1 MRRWV
6 TGCGAKCVFLRMK
19 RLFPL
24 VILLSFLMLSCDR
37 YAKYDAMFRP
47 IDSLAKERPDSAL
60 RLLEAMKPRIGDA
73 PGRIK
78 AYYGL
83 MRTKYMLN
91 AGARFTSD
99 SAIRAVAGYY
109 DRHGDDN
116 QRMFSKLLLGCVNR
130 SMGDNTEAMLNLEAA
145 AASADTTSDD
155 CMYAVLGQVYAH
167 LSQVYLD
174 EYMPRNVIRA
184 SQLCYRYSMKA
195 GDTLTALSGLDHISN
210 AYIFMG
216 LPDSAVAI
224 TLRSSRLFRESGYVE
239 ASAISQAKLIEIYL
253 NRGDM
258 DNAARCMAVFDRD
271 SRVINADGDAEP
283 AYQGIYYVK
292 AIYNVC
298 ANRLDSAA
306 YWLGKIRQ
314 IDNPSLNI
322 REAEAYAAW
331 QMYEKMGAKDSAL
344 KYANI
349 SSERSDSLTKE
360 LMKNTCSVVQAQYER
375 TSLGRQVADKALE
388 AERMKTTVLAL
399 ALILLTVL
407 SVFTY
412 IIRKRRA
419 DIRNRE
425 LRHRQDI
432 DTLTRTQTELQQLL
446 TLTEEERDTLVKEK
460 REAIERLQ
468 SMETLRRHIDEA
480 TVEERLA
487 NSDIARRF
495 RQIAANPTTQPTS
508 DDWQALR
515 SMINSE
521 VPGFYSTLNNGHVLR
536 PDEYDLCIL
545 LRLHFKPL
553 EISNLTGIS
562 QKSVSAI
569 RRRLLQKV
577 LGHDGKPG
585 EFDDFIMRIV
595 K

>member
-1 MRRWV
+1 MV
-6 TGCGAKCVFLRMK
+6 QNVYFCGMK

-145 AASADTTSDD
+145 AASADTTADD
-155 CMYAVLGQVYAH
+155 CLYAVLGQVYAH

-184 SQLCYRYSMKA
+184 SQLCYRNSMKA

-216 LPDSAVAI
+216 QLDSAVAI

-271 SRVINADGDAEP
+271 SRVINADGDAESS
-283 AYQGIYYVK
+283 YQGIYYVK

-344 KYANI
+344 KYAGI

-375 TSLGRQVADKALE
+375 TNLRGQVADKALE
-388 AERMKTTVLAL
+388 AERMKTTAL
-399 ALILLTVL
+399 AVALVLLVVL

-412 IIRKRRA
+412 IIRKRREEM
-419 DIRNRE
+419 RCRE
-425 LRHRQDI
+425 LRHRHDI
-432 DTLTRTQTELQQLL
+432 DALTRAQTDLQQLL
-446 TLTEEERDTLVKEK
+446 TLTEEERDALAKEK

-468 SMETLRRHIDEA
+468 SLETLQRHVDEA

-487 NSDIARRF
+487 NADIARRF
-495 RQIAANPTTQPTS
+495 RQMALNPTAKPTAEE
-508 DDWQALR
+508 WQALR

-577 LGHDGKPG
+577 LGHDGKPQ

-595 K
+595 R

>member
-1 MRRWV
+1 MV
-6 TGCGAKCVFLRMK
+6 QNVYFCGMK

-60 RLLEAMKPRIGDA
+60 RLLEALKPRIGDA

-99 SAIRAVAGYY
+99 SVIRAVADYY

-116 QRMFSKLLLGCVNR
+116 HRMFSKLLLGCVNS

-184 SQLCYRYSMKA
+184 SRLCYRYSMKA

-216 LPDSAVAI
+216 QPDSAVAI

-271 SRVINADGDAEP
+271 SRVINADGDADP

-399 ALILLTVL
+399 LLVLLSVL

-432 DTLTRTQTELQQLL
+432 DTLTRTQTDLQQLL
-446 TLTEEERDTLVKEK
+446 TLTEEERDALAKEK

-468 SMETLRRHIDEA
+468 SLETLQRHVDEA

-487 NSDIARRF
+487 NADIARRF
-495 RQIAANPTTQPTS
+495 RQMALNPTAKPTAE
-508 DDWQALR
+508 DWQALR

-577 LGHDGKPG
+577 LGHDGKPQ
-585 EFDDFIMRIV
+585 EFDDFIMRIIR
-595 K
+595 

>member
-1 MRRWV
+1 MV
-6 TGCGAKCVFLRMK
+6 QNVYFCGMK

-155 CMYAVLGQVYAH
+155 CLYAVLGQVYAH

-184 SQLCYRYSMKA
+184 SRLCYRYSMKA
-195 GDTLTALSGLDHISN
+195 SDTLTALSGLDHISN

-216 LPDSAVAI
+216 QLDSAVAI
-224 TLRSSRLFRESGYVE
+224 TLRSSRLFRESGYIE

-271 SRVINADGDAEP
+271 SRVIDADGDAEL

-306 YWLGKIRQ
+306 YWLRKIRQ

-331 QMYEKMGAKDSAL
+331 QMYEKMGVKDSAL
-344 KYANI
+344 KYAGI
-349 SSERSDSLTKE
+349 SSERSDSLRQE
-360 LMKNTCSVVQAQYER
+360 LMKNTCSVVQAQYEH
-375 TSLGRQVADKALE
+375 TNLGRQVADKALE

-468 SMETLRRHIDEA
+468 SMEVLRRHIDEA

-495 RQIAANPTTQPTS
+495 RQIAANPTTKPTS

>member
-1 MRRWV
+1 
-6 TGCGAKCVFLRMK
+6 
-19 RLFPL
+19 
-24 VILLSFLMLSCDR
+24 MLSCDR
-37 YAKYDAMFRP
+37 YAKYEPMFYP
-47 IDSLAKERPDSAL
+47 IDSVSSTHPDSAL
-60 RLLEAMKPRIGDA
+60 RLLEALRPKIKDA
-73 PGRIK
+73 PERIK
-78 AYYGL
+78 VYYEL

-91 AGARFTSD
+91 AGVRFTSD
-99 SAIRAVAGYY
+99 SAIRAVADYY
-109 DRHGDDN
+109 DRHGDGN
-116 QRMFSKLLLGCVNR
+116 HRMFSKLLLGCVNR
-130 SMGDNTEAMLNLEAA
+130 TIGNDTEAMLNLEAA
-145 AASADTTSDD
+145 AACADTMADD
-155 CMYAVLGQVYAH
+155 CRYDLLGQVYGH

-184 SQLCYRYSMKA
+184 SRLCYRYSMKA

-216 LPDSAVAI
+216 QLDSAVAI
-224 TLRSSRLFRESGYVE
+224 TLRSSRLFRESGYIE

-399 ALILLTVL
+399 LLILLTAL

-419 DIRNRE
+419 EVRRRE

-495 RQIAANPTTQPTS
+495 RQVAGNPLSQPS
-508 DDWQALR
+508 AGEWQALR

-562 QKSVSAI
+562 QKSVSAM

-595 K
+595 R

>member
-1 MRRWV
+1 MV
-6 TGCGAKCVFLRMK
+6 QNVYFCGMK

-60 RLLEAMKPRIGDA
+60 RLLEALKPRIVDA
-73 PGRIK
+73 PERVK
-78 AYYGL
+78 VYYDL
-83 MRTKYMLN
+83 MKTKYMLN

-130 SMGDNTEAMLNLEAA
+130 NMGDNAEAMLCLEAA
-145 AASADTTSDD
+145 AAGADTMSAD
-155 CMYAVLGQVYAH
+155 CQYWVLGQVYAH

-184 SQLCYRYSMKA
+184 SQLCYRNSMKA

-216 LPDSAVAI
+216 QPDSALAV

-253 NRGDM
+253 DRGDTA
-258 DNAARCMAVFDRD
+258 NAARCMAVFDRD
-271 SRVINADGDAEP
+271 SRVIGVDGNAKPD
-283 AYQGIYYVK
+283 YQGIYYVK
-292 AIYNVC
+292 AIYSVC
-298 ANRLDSAA
+298 TNRLDSAA
-306 YWLGKIRQ
+306 YWLNKIRQ
-314 IDNPSLNI
+314 IKQPTLAI
-322 REAEAYAAW
+322 REALAYGLW
-331 QMYEKMGAKDSAL
+331 QMYDKMGAKDSAL
-344 KYANI
+344 KYATV
-349 SSERSDSLTKE
+349 SSELSDSLTKE
-360 LMKNTCSVVQAQYER
+360 IMKNTCSVVQAQYER
-375 TSLGRQVADKALE
+375 TNLRGQVADKALE
-388 AERMKTTVLAL
+388 AERMKTTAL
-399 ALILLTVL
+399 AVALVLLVVL

-412 IIRKRRA
+412 IIRKRREEM
-419 DIRNRE
+419 RRRE
-425 LRHRQDI
+425 LRHRHDI
-432 DTLTRTQTELQQLL
+432 DALTRAQTDLQQLL
-446 TLTEEERDTLVKEK
+446 TLTEEERDALAKEK

-468 SMETLRRHIDEA
+468 SLETLQRHVDEA

-487 NSDIARRF
+487 DTGIARRF
-495 RQIAANPTTQPTS
+495 RQMALNPTAKPTAEE
-508 DDWQALR
+508 WQELR
-515 SMINSE
+515 SMVNSE
-521 VPGFYSTLNNGHVLR
+521 IPGFYSTLNNGHVLR
-536 PDEYDLCIL
+536 PDEYNLCML

-562 QKSVSAI
+562 QKNVSAM

-577 LGHDGKPG
+577 LGRDGKPG
-585 EFDDFIMRIV
+585 EFDDFITGIV
-595 K
+595 R

>member
-1 MRRWV
+1 MV
-6 TGCGAKCVFLRMK
+6 QNVYFCGMK

-47 IDSLAKERPDSAL
+47 IDSLTKERPDSAL
-60 RLLEAMKPRIGDA
+60 RLLEALKPRIVDA
-73 PGRIK
+73 PERVK
-78 AYYGL
+78 VYYDL
-83 MRTKYMLN
+83 MKTKYMLN

-145 AASADTTSDD
+145 AASADTTADD
-155 CMYAVLGQVYAH
+155 CLYAVLGQVYAH

-216 LPDSAVAI
+216 QPDSAVAV

-253 NRGDM
+253 DRGDTA
-258 DNAARCMAVFDRD
+258 NAARCMAVFDRD
-271 SRVINADGDAEP
+271 SRVIGVDGNAEP
-283 AYQGIYYVK
+283 HYQGIYYVK
-292 AIYNVC
+292 AIYSVC
-298 ANRLDSAA
+298 TNRLDSAA
-306 YWLGKIRQ
+306 YWLNKIRQ
-314 IDNPSLNI
+314 IKQPTLAI
-322 REAEAYAAW
+322 REALAYGLW
-331 QMYEKMGAKDSAL
+331 QMYDKMGAKDSAL
-344 KYANI
+344 KYAAV
-349 SSERSDSLTKE
+349 SSELSDSLTKE
-360 LMKNTCSVVQAQYER
+360 IMKNTCSVVQAQYER
-375 TSLGRQVADKALE
+375 TNLRGQVAGKALE
-388 AERMKTTVLAL
+388 VERMKTTAL
-399 ALILLTVL
+399 AVALVLLAVL

-412 IIRKRRA
+412 MIRKRREEM
-419 DIRNRE
+419 RRRE
-425 LRHRQDI
+425 LRHRHDI
-432 DTLTRTQTELQQLL
+432 DALTRAQTDLQQLL
-446 TLTEEERDTLVKEK
+446 TLTEEERDALAKEK

-468 SMETLRRHIDEA
+468 SLETLQRHVDEA

-487 NSDIARRF
+487 DTGIARRF
-495 RQIAANPTTQPTS
+495 RQMALNPTAKPTAEE
-508 DDWQALR
+508 WQELR
-515 SMINSE
+515 SMVNSE

-536 PDEYDLCIL
+536 PDEYNLCML

-562 QKSVSAI
+562 QKNVSAM

-577 LGHDGKPG
+577 LGRDGKPG
-585 EFDDFIMRIV
+585 EFDDFITGIV
-595 K
+595 R

>member
-1 MRRWV
+1 
-6 TGCGAKCVFLRMK
+6 
-19 RLFPL
+19 
-24 VILLSFLMLSCDR
+24 MLSCDR
-37 YAKYDAMFRP
+37 YAKYEPMFYP
-47 IDSLAKERPDSAL
+47 IDSVSSTHPDSAL
-60 RLLEAMKPRIGDA
+60 RLLEALKPKIENA
-73 PGRIK
+73 PERIK

-83 MRTKYMLN
+83 METKYMLN
-91 AGARFTSD
+91 SDARFTSD
-99 SAIRAVAGYY
+99 STIRAVEKFY

-116 QRMFSKLLLGCVNR
+116 HRMFSKLLLGCVNYT
-130 SMGDNTEAMLNLEAA
+130 MGDNTEAMLNLEAA

-155 CMYAVLGQVYAH
+155 CLYVVLGQVYAH

-184 SQLCYRYSMKA
+184 SRLCYRYSMKA

-216 LPDSAVAI
+216 QPDSAVAV

-239 ASAISQAKLIEIYL
+239 AAAISQAKLIEIYL
-253 NRGDM
+253 DRNDTA
-258 DNAARCMAVFDRD
+258 NAARCMTVFDRD
-271 SRVINADGDAEP
+271 SRVIDSHGNANPD
-283 AYQGIYYVK
+283 YQGIYYVK
-292 AIYNVC
+292 AIYSVFT
-298 ANRLDSAA
+298 NRLDSAA

-322 REAEAYAAW
+322 REAAAYAAW
-331 QMYEKMGAKDSAL
+331 QMYDKIGAKDSAL
-344 KYANI
+344 KYATA
-349 SSERSDSLTKE
+349 SSELSDSLTKE
-360 LMKNTCSVVQAQYER
+360 IMRNTCSVVQAQYER
-375 TSLGRQVADKALE
+375 ANLHSQVADKALE
-388 AERMKTTVLAL
+388 AERMKTTAL
-399 ALILLTVL
+399 AVALVLLAVL
-407 SVFTY
+407 STSVY
-412 IIRKRRA
+412 IIRKRREEMS
-419 DIRNRE
+419 RRE
-425 LRHRQDI
+425 QRHRQDI
-432 DTLTRTQTELQQLL
+432 DALTRAQTDLQQLL
-446 TLTEEERDTLVKEK
+446 TLTEEERDALIKDK

-468 SMETLRRHIDEA
+468 SMETLQRNVDAA

-487 NSDIARRF
+487 NSGIARRF
-495 RQIAANPTTQPTS
+495 RQIAGNPLSQPS
-508 DDWQALR
+508 AEEWQALR
-515 SMINSE
+515 SMVNSE

-562 QKSVSAI
+562 QKSVSAM

-585 EFDDFIMRIV
+585 EFDDFIMGIM

>member
-1 MRRWV
+1 MV
-6 TGCGAKCVFLRMK
+6 QNVYFCGMK

-145 AASADTTSDD
+145 AASADTTADD
-155 CMYAVLGQVYAH
+155 CLYAVLGQVYAH

-184 SQLCYRYSMKA
+184 SQLCYRNSMKA

-216 LPDSAVAI
+216 QLDSAVAI

-258 DNAARCMAVFDRD
+258 AGAARCMAVFDRD
-271 SRVINADGDAEP
+271 SRVINADGDAESS
-283 AYQGIYYVK
+283 YQGIYYVK

-306 YWLGKIRQ
+306 YWLSKIRQ

-344 KYANI
+344 KYAGI

-375 TSLGRQVADKALE
+375 TNLGRQVADKALE

-419 DIRNRE
+419 DMRNRE

-495 RQIAANPTTQPTS
+495 RQVAGNPLSQPS
-508 DDWQALR
+508 AEDWQALR

-577 LGHDGKPG
+577 LGHDGKPQ
-585 EFDDFIMRIV
+585 EFDDFIMGIM

>member
-1 MRRWV
+1 
-6 TGCGAKCVFLRMK
+6 
-19 RLFPL
+19 
-24 VILLSFLMLSCDR
+24 MLSCDR
-37 YAKYDAMFRP
+37 YAKYEPMFYP
-47 IDSLAKERPDSAL
+47 IDSVSSTHPDSAL
-60 RLLEAMKPRIGDA
+60 RLLEALKPKIENA
-73 PGRIK
+73 PERIK

-83 MRTKYMLN
+83 METKYMLN
-91 AGARFTSD
+91 SDARFTSD
-99 SAIRAVAGYY
+99 STIRAVEKFY

-116 QRMFSKLLLGCVNR
+116 HRMFSKLLLGCVNYT
-130 SMGDNTEAMLNLEAA
+130 MGDNTEAMLNLEAA

-184 SQLCYRYSMKA
+184 SHLCYRYSMRA

-216 LPDSAVAI
+216 QPDSALAV

-271 SRVINADGDAEP
+271 SRVINADGDANP
-283 AYQGIYYVK
+283 DYQGIYYVK

-298 ANRLDSAA
+298 ADRLDSAA
-306 YWLGKIRQ
+306 YWLRKIRQ

-322 REAEAYAAW
+322 REAEAYVAW

-344 KYANI
+344 KYAGI
-349 SSERSDSLTKE
+349 SSERSDSMTKK

-419 DIRNRE
+419 EARNRE

-468 SMETLRRHIDEA
+468 GMEALRRHIDEA

-495 RQIAANPTTQPTS
+495 RWVADNPLSQPS
-508 DDWQALR
+508 ADEWQALR

-536 PDEYDLCIL
+536 ADEYDLCIL
-545 LRLHFKPL
+545 IRLHFKPL

-562 QKSVSAI
+562 QKSVSAM

-595 K
+595 R

>member
-1 MRRWV
+1 
-6 TGCGAKCVFLRMK
+6 
-19 RLFPL
+19 
-24 VILLSFLMLSCDR
+24 MLSCDR

-145 AASADTTSDD
+145 AASADTTADD
-155 CMYAVLGQVYAH
+155 CLYAVLGQVYAH

-184 SQLCYRYSMKA
+184 SQLCYRNSMKA

-216 LPDSAVAI
+216 QPDSALAV

-253 NRGDM
+253 DRGDTA
-258 DNAARCMAVFDRD
+258 NAARCMAVFDRD
-271 SRVINADGDAEP
+271 SRVIGVDGNAKPD
-283 AYQGIYYVK
+283 YQGIYYVK
-292 AIYNVC
+292 AIYSVC
-298 ANRLDSAA
+298 TNRLDSAA
-306 YWLGKIRQ
+306 YWLSKIRQ

-344 KYANI
+344 KYADI

-375 TSLGRQVADKALE
+375 TNLRGQVADKALE

-419 DIRNRE
+419 DMRNRE

-487 NSDIARRF
+487 NSDITRRF
-495 RQIAANPTTQPTS
+495 RQVAGNPLSQPTAE
-508 DDWQALR
+508 DWQALR

-577 LGHDGKPG
+577 LGHDGKPQ

-595 K
+595 R

>member
-1 MRRWV
+1 
-6 TGCGAKCVFLRMK
+6 
-19 RLFPL
+19 
-24 VILLSFLMLSCDR
+24 MLSCDR

-145 AASADTTSDD
+145 AASADTTADD
-155 CMYAVLGQVYAH
+155 CLYAVLGQVYAH

-184 SQLCYRYSMKA
+184 SQLCYRNSMKA

-216 LPDSAVAI
+216 QLDSAVAI

-271 SRVINADGDAEP
+271 SRVINADGDAESS
-283 AYQGIYYVK
+283 YQGIYYVK

-344 KYANI
+344 KYAGI

-375 TSLGRQVADKALE
+375 TNLRGQVADKALE
-388 AERMKTTVLAL
+388 AERMKTTAL
-399 ALILLTVL
+399 AVALVLLVVL

-412 IIRKRRA
+412 IIRKRREEM
-419 DIRNRE
+419 RCRE
-425 LRHRQDI
+425 LRHRHDI
-432 DTLTRTQTELQQLL
+432 DALTRAQTDLQQLL
-446 TLTEEERDTLVKEK
+446 TLTEEERDALAKEK

-468 SMETLRRHIDEA
+468 SLETLQRHVDEA

-487 NSDIARRF
+487 NADIARRF
-495 RQIAANPTTQPTS
+495 RQMALNPTAKPTAEE
-508 DDWQALR
+508 WQALR

-577 LGHDGKPG
+577 LGHDGKPQ

-595 K
+595 R

>member
-1 MRRWV
+1 MV
-6 TGCGAKCVFLRMK
+6 QNVYFCGMK

-60 RLLEAMKPRIGDA
+60 RLLEAMKPRIGDP

-155 CMYAVLGQVYAH
+155 CLYAVLGQVYAH

-184 SQLCYRYSMKA
+184 SQLCYRNSMKA

-216 LPDSAVAI
+216 QPDSALAV

-253 NRGDM
+253 DRGDTA
-258 DNAARCMAVFDRD
+258 NAARCMAVFDRD
-271 SRVINADGDAEP
+271 SRVIGVDGNAKPD
-283 AYQGIYYVK
+283 YQGIYYVK
-292 AIYNVC
+292 AIYSVC
-298 ANRLDSAA
+298 TNRLDSAA
-306 YWLGKIRQ
+306 YWLNKIRQ
-314 IDNPSLNI
+314 IKQPTLAI
-322 REAEAYAAW
+322 REALAYGLW
-331 QMYEKMGAKDSAL
+331 QMYDKMGAKDSAL
-344 KYANI
+344 KYATV
-349 SSERSDSLTKE
+349 SSELSDSLTKE
-360 LMKNTCSVVQAQYER
+360 IMKNTCSVVQAQYER
-375 TSLGRQVADKALE
+375 TNLRGQVADKALE
-388 AERMKTTVLAL
+388 AERMKTTAL
-399 ALILLTVL
+399 AVALVLLVVL

-412 IIRKRRA
+412 IIRKRREEM
-419 DIRNRE
+419 RCRE
-425 LRHRQDI
+425 LRHRHDI
-432 DTLTRTQTELQQLL
+432 DALTRAQTDLQQLL

-460 REAIERLQ
+460 REAIECLQ

-495 RQIAANPTTQPTS
+495 RQIAANPTTKPTS
-508 DDWQALR
+508 DDRQALR

-562 QKSVSAI
+562 QKSVSAM

-577 LGHDGKPG
+577 LGHDGKPQ